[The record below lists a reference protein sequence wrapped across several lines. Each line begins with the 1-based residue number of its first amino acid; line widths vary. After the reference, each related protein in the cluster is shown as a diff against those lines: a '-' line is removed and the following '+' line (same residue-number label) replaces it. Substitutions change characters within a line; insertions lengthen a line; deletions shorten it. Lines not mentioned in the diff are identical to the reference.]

1 MVIRWSEGWSEVR
14 AGQTD
19 NVRPRL
25 EQGIGPRIE
34 TRVRRYCFV
43 YLRNVHGADARLEV
57 IYHIRYDTRST
68 RLPAID
74 TGDYPEAL
82 SPGTKAIC
90 EVSLSCYCLRPGT
103 RPIGR
108 KHPRQKRTRH
118 SKPAG
123 FAVAR
128 GKFDDFWGG
137 HNHPSEQSYYL
148 PVDSHVLATEFSLQR
163 SLLGSMPS
171 ITIIPHS
178 QMKRARTDVT
188 GSSLET
194 EGSVNET
201 ASIHLRSL
209 PLAIVHKSRAAY
221 PPVPTVD
228 PRSVTRR
235 SFINAIV
242 LHPRT

>member
-1 MVIRWSEGWSEVR
+1 M
-14 AGQTD
+14 
-19 NVRPRL
+19 
-25 EQGIGPRIE
+25 
-34 TRVRRYCFV
+34 
-43 YLRNVHGADARLEV
+43 
-57 IYHIRYDTRST
+57 
-68 RLPAID
+68 
-74 TGDYPEAL
+74 
-82 SPGTKAIC
+82 
-90 EVSLSCYCLRPGT
+90 SLSCYCLRPGT

-148 PVDSHVLATEFSLQR
+148 PVDSHALATEFNLQR
-163 SLLGSMPS
+163 SLLGSMS
-171 ITIIPHS
+171 WITRIPHS

-201 ASIHLRSL
+201 ASIHLHSL
-209 PLAIVHKSRAAY
+209 PLAIVHKSRAACRIRGSGRITRARTARLTS
-221 PPVPTVD
+221 PPLSRT
-228 PRSVTRR
+228 RSTSSDHR
-235 SFINAIV
+235 S
-242 LHPRT
+242 T